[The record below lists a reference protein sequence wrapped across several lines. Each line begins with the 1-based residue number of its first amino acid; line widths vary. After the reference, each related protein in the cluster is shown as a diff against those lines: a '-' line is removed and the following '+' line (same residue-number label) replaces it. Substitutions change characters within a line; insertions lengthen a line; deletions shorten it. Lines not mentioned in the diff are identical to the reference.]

1 MMAQS
6 GPDPMVF
13 LYNDVGEFKPPFN
26 FFRKDII
33 RKLMLYGIDEEE
45 GEQSKMRDYLFD
57 KYKRSIYFL
66 RKRLDQ
72 ERQLLIQC
80 HNNIS
85 G

>member
-1 MMAQS
+1 M
-6 GPDPMVF
+6 
-13 LYNDVGEFKPPFN
+13 GEYRPPYN
-26 FFRKDII
+26 FFRKSII
-33 RKLMLYGIDEEE
+33 QKLMVYGVDEEE

-72 ERQLLIQC
+72 ERQLLIQY

-85 G
+85 W